1 MVQKMDSIV
10 LANRPLG
17 DAELGNFRLETAE
30 LPQPGPNEFLART
43 IWLSLDPYMRGRM
56 NDTKSYSPPV
66 GIDET
71 MEGGCVAE
79 VMKSNNADYSVGDII
94 LDRLGWT
101 SHGISK
107 GIGVRKIDPMIA
119 PISSNLGVLG
129 MPGLTAWVG
138 LNDILEAQPG
148 ETIVIS
154 AATGAVG
161 SLAGQLAKLKG
172 MRVIG
177 IAGGYEKTQYAINEL
192 GYDVCIDH
200 KSASL
205 HELRQ
210 QISVAAP
217 NGVDCYFENVGGKT
231 LEAILPLLNTFARI
245 ALCGMIAW
253 YSPQATKTAGLIP
266 AVWGAILRQ
275 RLRVRGFIIFDHYD
289 RMDAFLEEVAPMVSN
304 GTIKYKETV
313 SLGLSSAPQ
322 SFLNLLEGKNFGKQ
336 LVRIGDDP
344 K

>member
-10 LANRPLG
+10 LANRPLA

-79 VMKSNNADYSVGDII
+79 VMESNNPDYSVGDII

-107 GIGVRKIDPMIA
+107 GIGVRKIDPIIA

-161 SLAGQLAKLKG
+161 
-172 MRVIG
+172 V
-177 IAGGYEKTQYAINEL
+177 
-192 GYDVCIDH
+192 
-200 KSASL
+200 
-205 HELRQ
+205 
-210 QISVAAP
+210 
-217 NGVDCYFENVGGKT
+217 
-231 LEAILPLLNTFARI
+231 
-245 ALCGMIAW
+245 
-253 YSPQATKTAGLIP
+253 
-266 AVWGAILRQ
+266 
-275 RLRVRGFIIFDHYD
+275 
-289 RMDAFLEEVAPMVSN
+289 
-304 GTIKYKETV
+304 
-313 SLGLSSAPQ
+313 
-322 SFLNLLEGKNFGKQ
+322 
-336 LVRIGDDP
+336 
-344 K
+344 